1 MLAPDLDLFAQPP
14 QPEPVRRGPPSDDV
28 RTRLLRL
35 RDELVAS
42 SSNGRYNDAASRE
55 WRELPSNWRMALL
68 LIAGIGDGVED
79 LGTLASR
86 SWQEMPPPEQEKLR
100 GVVRDAKKHLVRLV
114 ALAARV

>member
-1 MLAPDLDLFAQPP
+1 MLAPELDLFAQPP
-14 QPEPVRRGPPSDDV
+14 QPEPVRRGPPPDEV
-28 RTRLLRL
+28 RERLMSL

-55 WRELPSNWRMALL
+55 WRELTNNWRMALL
-68 LIAGIGDGVED
+68 LIAGVGDGADD

-86 SWQEMPPPEQEKLR
+86 SWQEMPPPEREQLR
-100 GVVRDAKKHLVRLV
+100 SVIRDAKKHLTRLV